1 MTTSSPVEKKQAN
14 AKTFCSQLN
23 AEQIQSMMLTLVKDI
38 DLIHTVMSRYLK
50 VSYLV
55 DIG

>member
-1 MTTSSPVEKKQAN
+1 MTTSSPVGKKQAN

-38 DLIHTVMSRYLK
+38 DVIHTVMSRCLK